1 MKGKKQN
8 EMIKTGEQEQ
18 EKIDDQIKKLQEKL
32 KEQNKK

>member
-32 KEQNKK
+32 KNKK